1 VTLRVTKTKRSARRA
16 RRIAMTI
23 FLFAFVGWLGFC
35 AHLGLSAKAHLLKA
49 QANLRTLTSG
59 DSSLKSL
66 VDGDQSLLL
75 QAQAELS
82 MARQDLNSPALGI
95 ASPLP
100 FVGTQVRSARALTTT
115 AKGLVDA
122 AMLASTDLTPQRRK
136 GISRI
141 ELLDRVAVATQRL
154 AVAVNGS
161 SLGPSSGLITPLAD
175 ARNEMSRQLASIKT
189 PIDRTNA
196 AIPGLRQMLV
206 GPTHFLLVAANNAQM
221 ASGSGLPLAVAT
233 LDIADGQMQVGPFEW
248 SASIDVPAGSVALP
262 SELADLW
269 AFATPQ
275 DTIRRAIV
283 TPRFPVSA
291 RLMSDQYRAATGRT
305 VDGVM
310 LIDIVGLQKLVAAAG
325 TSSSIPADQLI
336 AELMNGQYLKVDYG
350 DPDGI
355 VERKERLG
363 DIARSAVSTLLDP
376 ETNPVGLSSALSAA
390 ISGRH
395 LLLWSSAPIVQN
407 AFVSLD
413 ADGDLGDT
421 SVAVNLQNEAS
432 NKLDWFV
439 RVGAKMTA
447 SDAAN
452 GDRNMTVEVDITN
465 NVPDGQ
471 PAYVAG
477 PSLRILSYGD
487 YVGYLTIN
495 VPSAATNLHV
505 GDKSPLIVAG
515 SDGPTST
522 IGQLVSIK
530 RNAATKVTFLFTLPA
545 SLTTLSVEP
554 SARYPAVSWT
564 MTNDTWTDERAHT
577 VFLTT
582 ADGPRRPS

>member
-1 VTLRVTKTKRSARRA
+1 MIKTKRSSRRA
-16 RRIAMTI
+16 RRIAVAV

-49 QANLRTLTSG
+49 QEHLRTLTSG
-59 DSSLKSL
+59 DGSLKSI
-66 VDGDQSLLL
+66 VDGDRSLLL

-82 MARQDLNSPALGI
+82 TAHQDLSSPALGI
-95 ASPLP
+95 AAPMP

-115 AKGLVDA
+115 AKRLVDA
-122 AMLASTDLTPQRRK
+122 AMIASIDLTPQRRM

-141 ELLDRVAVATQRL
+141 DLLDRVAVAGQHL

-161 SLGPSSGLITPLAD
+161 SLGPSGGLITPLAD
-175 ARNEMSRQLASIKT
+175 ARKEMSRQLVAIKT
-189 PIDRTNA
+189 PLDRTNA

-233 LDIADGQMQVGPFEW
+233 LDIADGQMHVGAFDW
-248 SASIDVPAGSVALP
+248 SAAIDVPAGSVPLP
-262 SELADLW
+262 NELADLW

-291 RLMSDQYRAATGRT
+291 KLITDQYRAATGRI

-325 TSSSIPADQLI
+325 TPAASTSIPADQI
-336 AELMNGQYLKVDYG
+336 IPELMNGQYLKVDYG
-350 DPDGI
+350 SPDGI

-363 DIARSAVSTLLDP
+363 DIARSGVSTLLDP
-376 ETNPVGLSSALSAA
+376 NASLVGLSTALGAA
-390 ISGRH
+390 IAGRH
-395 LLLWSSAPIVQN
+395 LLLWSSAPAVQH
-407 AFVSLD
+407 AFVSLA
-413 ADGDLGDT
+413 ADGDLVDT

-447 SDAAN
+447 SQAAN

-465 NVPDGQ
+465 IVPDGQ

-495 VPSAATNLHV
+495 VPGAATNLHL
-505 GDKSPLIVAG
+505 GDNSPLIVAG

-530 RNAATKVTFLFTLPA
+530 RNAGTKVTFMFTLPA
-545 SLTTLSVEP
+545 SMTTLRVES
-554 SARYPAVSWT
+554 SARYPAISWGWAQE
-564 MTNDTWTDERAHT
+564 TWTDERAHT
-577 VFLTT
+577 VFLSS
-582 ADGPRRPS
+582 AAGLSRPS

>member
-1 VTLRVTKTKRSARRA
+1 MTKTRRSSRRA
-16 RRIAMTI
+16 RRITI
-23 FLFAFVGWLGFC
+23 AILLFVFVGWLGFC
-35 AHLGLSAKAHLLKA
+35 AHLGLSAKAHLQKA
-49 QANLRTLTSG
+49 QEHLRALTSG
-59 DSSLKSL
+59 DGSLKSL

-75 QAQAELS
+75 NAQAELS
-82 MARQDLNSPALGI
+82 KAHQDLDSSALGI
-95 ASPLP
+95 AAPVP

-122 AMLASTDLTPQRRK
+122 AVIASVDLTPQRRK

-141 ELLDRVAVATQRL
+141 DLLDRVAVAGQHL

-161 SLGPSSGLITPLAD
+161 RLGPSGGLIAALAD
-175 ARNEMSRQLASIKT
+175 ARDEMSRQLVTIKT
-189 PIDRTNA
+189 PLDRTNA
-196 AIPGLRQMLV
+196 AIPGLRQMLI

-233 LDIADGQMQVGPFEW
+233 LDIADGQMHVGPFDW
-248 SASIDVPAGSVALP
+248 TAAIDVPAGSVPLP

-291 RLMSDQYRAATGRT
+291 RLMADQYRAATGRA

-325 TSSSIPADQLI
+325 TPGAAGSIPADQI
-336 AELMNGQYLKVDYG
+336 IPELMNGQYLKVDYG
-350 DPDGI
+350 SPDGI

-363 DIARSAVSTLLDP
+363 DVARSAVSTLLDP
-376 ETNPVGLSSALSAA
+376 DASLVGLSTALSEA

-395 LLLWSSAPIVQN
+395 LLLWSSVPAVQH
-407 AFVSLD
+407 AFVSLG
-413 ADGDLGDT
+413 AEGDLVDT
-421 SVAVNLQNEAS
+421 SVAVSLQNEAS

-447 SDAAN
+447 SEAAN

-465 NVPDGQ
+465 IVPDGQ

-477 PSLRILSYGD
+477 PSLRVLSYGD

-495 VPSAATNLHV
+495 VPGAATNLHL
-505 GDKSPLIVAG
+505 GDKSPLILAG

-545 SLTTLSVEP
+545 SMATLRVEP
-554 SARYPAVSWT
+554 SARYPSISWS
-564 MTNDTWTDERAHT
+564 MAQETWTDERAHT
-577 VFLTT
+577 VFLPSV
-582 ADGPRRPS
+582 GGLLRPS

>member
-1 VTLRVTKTKRSARRA
+1 MTRTKRSSRRA
-16 RRIAMTI
+16 RRITVAI
-23 FLFAFVGWLGFC
+23 FLFAFVGWLGYC
-35 AHLGLSAKAHLLKA
+35 AQLGLSAKSHLQKA
-49 QANLRTLTSG
+49 QEHLRTLTSG

-82 MARQDLNSPALGI
+82 KARQDLDSPALGI
-95 ASPLP
+95 AAPMP

-122 AMLASTDLTPQRRK
+122 AVIAGVDLTPQRRK

-141 ELLDRVAVATQRL
+141 DLLDRVAVAGQHL
-154 AVAVNGS
+154 SFAVNGS
-161 SLGPSSGLITPLAD
+161 RLGPSSGLIAPLAD
-175 ARNEMSRQLASIKT
+175 ARDEMSRQLVTIKT
-189 PIDRTNA
+189 PLDRTNA

-206 GPTHFLLVAANNAQM
+206 GPSHFLLVAANNAQM
-221 ASGSGLPLAVAT
+221 ASGSGLPLAVAA
-233 LDIADGQMQVGPFEW
+233 LDVTDGQMQVGAFDW
-248 SASIDVPAGSVALP
+248 TAAIDIPAGSVPLP

-291 RLMSDQYRAATGRT
+291 KLMADQYRAATGRA

-310 LIDIVGLQKLVAAAG
+310 LIDIVGLQKLVAAADTPAG
-325 TSSSIPADQLI
+325 PGSIPADQLI

-355 VERKERLG
+355 VERKERLS
-363 DIARSAVSTLLDP
+363 DVARSGVSTLLDP
-376 ETNPVGLSSALSAA
+376 DVSLVGLSTALREA

-395 LLLWSSAPIVQN
+395 LVLWSSVPAVQH
-407 AFVSLD
+407 AFVRLG
-413 ADGDLGDT
+413 ADGDLVDN
-421 SVAVNLQNEAS
+421 SVAISLQNEAS

-447 SDAAN
+447 SEAAN
-452 GDRNMTVEVDITN
+452 GDRNMTVDVDITN
-465 NVPDGQ
+465 IVPDGQ

-477 PSLRILSYGD
+477 PSLKILSYGD

-495 VPSAATNLHV
+495 VPGAATNLHL
-505 GDKSPLIVAG
+505 GDNSPLIVAG

-530 RNAATKVTFLFTLPA
+530 RNAATKVTFAFTLPA
-545 SLTTLSVEP
+545 SMATLRVEP
-554 SARYPAVSWT
+554 SARYPAISWS
-564 MTNDTWTDERAHT
+564 MAQNTWTDERAHT
-577 VFLTT
+577 VFLAST
-582 ADGPRRPS
+582 GGLSRPS